1 MISKNKLKKVIDAI
15 SFISSI
21 CMAGF
26 AFYYFFVSKDV
37 LKEYTF
43 IILPINFIIIHL
55 DKLIYAK
62 YIDENFSFETQFWN
76 IAFLGVWL
84 FMIVFEIKKAWL

>member
-1 MISKNKLKKVIDAI
+1 MIEKNKLKKVIDVI
-15 SFISSI
+15 GMISSI

-26 AFYYFFVSKDV
+26 ALYYFFVSKEV

-55 DKLIYAK
+55 NKLIYAK
-62 YIDENFSFETQFWN
+62 YIDEDFSWEKKFWDV
-76 IAFLGVWL
+76 AFLGVWL
-84 FMIVFEIKKAWL
+84 FMIIFEIKKAWL